1 MLEHIKGPE
10 DIKKMEIGEL
20 KTLASEIRQVIIE
33 TVSRNGGHLASNLG
47 VVELT
52 IALHYVFDSPR
63 DRIIWDV
70 GHQSYPHKL
79 ITGRYPV
86 FHTLRKLGGISG
98 FPRIEE
104 SPHDAFGTG
113 HSSTSI
119 SSALGMAEARDIK
132 KENNK
137 VIAVI
142 GDGALTAGMA
152 FEALNHAGHLK
163 KDLIVILNDNE
174 MSISKNVG
182 ALAEYLNRILT
193 GNLYRRFKD
202 ETKQLLKNIPRKF
215 SEPVQKLA
223 EKAEETLKGIF
234 LPPGLFF
241 EELGFE
247 YLGPIDGHN
256 IELLIST
263 LKRIKEIKGPVL
275 LHVITKKGK
284 GYKYSEEDPC
294 VFHGVGP
301 FSLETGSPV
310 KSTQKTYSEF
320 FGEFLTELA
329 GKDERIVAIT
339 AAMKDGTGL
348 NCFYEKY
355 PHRLYDVGIAEQ
367 HAVTFSAGLAR
378 EGIRPY
384 VAIYSTFLQRAFD
397 QIIHD
402 VCIQRLP
409 VTFCIDRA
417 GIVGEDGAT
426 HQGQFDLS
434 YLRLIP
440 NLIIMAPKD
449 ALELK
454 KMLEL
459 SLEISGPS
467 AIRYPRGKAIIIE
480 GRDTTFGIGEAE
492 LLRDGHDLAI
502 IAIGNMVAPSLEA
515 SEELMKAGM
524 SVAVVNARFVK
535 PLDEALIYSIA
546 KRTKKIITVED
557 NALAGGFGSAVMEFL
572 HREGL
577 SDVSVRSIGIP
588 DIFIEHGSQQELR
601 QIYGLS
607 KEGIINSA
615 HLLMEKSLTRDV
627 TAL

>member
-47 VVELT
+47 VVELA

-367 HAVTFSAGLAR
+367 HAVTFAAGLAR

-557 NALAGGFGSAVMEFL
+557 NALAGGFGSAIMEFL

>member
-480 GRDTTFGIGEAE
+480 GGDTTFGIGEAE

>member
-1 MLEHIKGPE
+1 MLEKINGPE
-10 DIKKMEIGEL
+10 DINNLSINEL
-20 KTLASEIRQVIIE
+20 KQLADEIRQVIIE
-33 TVSRNGGHLASNLG
+33 TVSKNGGHLASNLG
-47 VVELT
+47 VVELA
-52 IALHYVFDSPR
+52 IAVHYVFNSPH

-79 ITGRYPV
+79 LTGRYKV
-86 FHTLRKLGGISG
+86 FHTLRRLGGISG

-119 SSALGMAEARDIK
+119 SAALGMAEAKDIK
-132 KENNK
+132 GEKRK
-137 VIAVI
+137 VVAIT

-163 KDLIVILNDNE
+163 KDLLVILNDNE

-193 GNLYRRFKD
+193 GNLYRRFKN
-202 ETKQLLKNIPRKF
+202 ETKQILKNIPKKL
-215 SEPVQKLA
+215 SEPVARLA

-234 LPPGLFF
+234 LPPGLLF

-263 LKRIKEIKGPVL
+263 LNKLKDIKGPVL

-294 VFHGVGP
+294 IFHGVGP
-301 FSLETGSPV
+301 FSVNTGSPV
-310 KSTQKTYSEF
+310 KSTQKTYSEL

-329 GKDERIVAIT
+329 SRDKRIVAIT

-348 NCFYEKY
+348 NYFYERY
-355 PHRLYDVGIAEQ
+355 PDRLYDVGIAEQ
-367 HAVTFSAGLAR
+367 HAVTFAAGLAR

-402 VCIQRLP
+402 VCIQKLP

-440 NLIIMAPKD
+440 NMVIMAPKD
-449 ALELK
+449 GSELRA
-454 KMLEL
+454 MLEL
-459 SLEISGPS
+459 SLKIEGPS
-467 AIRYPRGKAIIIE
+467 AIRYPRGKAIIIDSGMTLFNLGQAEILLE
-480 GRDTTFGIGEAE
+480 GR
-492 LLRDGHDLAI
+492 DLAI

-515 SEELMKAGM
+515 AEELKKMDIE
-524 SVAVVNARFVK
+524 VTVINARFVK
-535 PLDEALIYSIA
+535 PLDEDLIYSIA
-546 KRTKKIITVED
+546 RRIKRIITVED
-557 NALAGGFGSAVMEFL
+557 NSIQGGFGSAVMEFL
-572 HREGL
+572 HRAGL
-577 SDVSVRSIGIP
+577 HDVVVKSIGIP
-588 DIFIEHGSQQELR
+588 DLFVEHGSQQELR
-601 QIYGLS
+601 QRFGLHS
-607 KEGIINSA
+607 SGIINST
-615 HLLMEKSLTRDV
+615 LLLLEMDSKHKLFQR
-627 TAL
+627 

>member
-1 MLEHIKGPE
+1 MLENIKGPE
-10 DIKKMEIGEL
+10 DIKHLGIDEL
-20 KTLASEIRQVIIE
+20 KDLAAEIRKVIIE
-33 TVSRNGGHLASNLG
+33 TVSKNGGHLASNLG
-47 VVELT
+47 VVELA
-52 IALHYVFDSPR
+52 IALHYVFESPR

-79 ITGRYPV
+79 LTGRFPL

-98 FPRIEE
+98 FPKIEE

-119 SSALGMAEARDIK
+119 SAALGMAEARDIRG
-132 KENNK
+132 EERK

-163 KDLIVILNDNE
+163 RDLIVILNDNE

-182 ALAEYLNRILT
+182 ALSEYLNRILT
-193 GNLYRRFKD
+193 GNLYRKFKD
-202 ETKQLLKNIPRKF
+202 ETKQFLKSIPRKF
-215 SEPVQKLA
+215 SEPVAKLA

-234 LPPGLFF
+234 LPPGLIF

-256 IELLIST
+256 IELLITT
-263 LKRIKEIKGPVL
+263 LKRLKDIKGPVL

-310 KSTQKTYSEF
+310 KSTQKTYSEL
-320 FGEFLTELA
+320 FGEYLTELA
-329 GKDERIVAIT
+329 SRDPRIIAIT

-348 NCFYEKY
+348 TLFYEKF
-355 PHRLYDVGIAEQ
+355 PERLYDVGIAEQ
-367 HAVTFSAGLAR
+367 HAVTFAAGLAK
-378 EGIRPY
+378 EGLRPF

-417 GIVGEDGAT
+417 GIAGEDGPT

-434 YLRLIP
+434 YLRIVP
-440 NLIIMAPKD
+440 NLVVMAPKD
-449 ALELK
+449 GPELRS
-454 KMLEL
+454 MLEL
-459 SLEISGPS
+459 SLRIEGPS
-467 AIRYPRGKAIIIE
+467 AIRYPRGKAIVVE
-480 GRDTTFGIGEAE
+480 GGSNQFTIGQAE
-492 LLRDGHDLAI
+492 ILREGEDIVLL
-502 IAIGNMVAPSLEA
+502 AIGNMVGPALEA
-515 SEELMKAGM
+515 AQELKTMDIDAT
-524 SVAVVNARFVK
+524 VVNARFVK
-535 PLDEALIYSIA
+535 PLDESLIYSLAQRI
-546 KRTKKIITVED
+546 KRIITVED
-557 NALAGGFGSAVMEFL
+557 NSLAGGFGSAVLEFL
-572 HREGL
+572 QRAGL
-577 SDVSVRSIGIP
+577 HDVTVRCLGIP
-588 DIFIEHGSQQELR
+588 DLFVEHGSQQELR
-601 QIYGLS
+601 ERYGLS
-607 KEGIINSA
+607 KSGIMNA
-615 HLLMEKSLTRDV
+615 ALLLMERTFVRNISL
-627 TAL
+627 

>member
-10 DIKKMEIGEL
+10 DIKKMKFNDL
-20 KTLASEIRQVIIE
+20 KSLASEIRQVIIE

-47 VVELT
+47 VVELA

-79 ITGRYPV
+79 LTGRYGQ

-104 SPHDAFGTG
+104 SPHDIFGTG

-119 SSALGMAEARDIK
+119 SAALGIAEARDIK
-132 KENNK
+132 KENYK
-137 VIAVI
+137 VVAVI

-152 FEALNHAGHLK
+152 FEALNHTGHLK

-202 ETKQLLKNIPRKF
+202 ETKQFLKNIPRKF

-234 LPPGLFF
+234 LPPGIFF

-263 LKRIKEIKGPVL
+263 LRKIKDIKGPVL

-294 VFHGVGP
+294 IFHGIGP

-329 GKDERIVAIT
+329 GRDERIVAIT

-355 PHRLYDVGIAEQ
+355 PERLYDVGIAEQ
-367 HAVTFSAGLAR
+367 HAVTFAAGLAR

-459 SLEISGPS
+459 SLELPGPS
-467 AIRYPRGKAIIIE
+467 AIRYPRGKALIIE
-480 GRDTTFGIGEAE
+480 GGDATFGVGEAE

-515 SEELMKAGM
+515 SEELKKTGI

-557 NALAGGFGSAVMEFL
+557 NALAGGFGSSVMEFL
-572 HREGL
+572 YREGL
-577 SDVSVRSIGIP
+577 SDISVRSIGIP

>member
-1 MLEHIKGPE
+1 MLENIKGPE
-10 DIKKMEIGEL
+10 DIKHLGIDEL
-20 KTLASEIRQVIIE
+20 KDLAAEIRKVIIE
-33 TVSRNGGHLASNLG
+33 TVSKNGGHLASNLG
-47 VVELT
+47 VVELA
-52 IALHYVFDSPR
+52 IALHYVFESPR

-79 ITGRYPV
+79 LTGRFPL

-98 FPRIEE
+98 FPKIEE

-119 SSALGMAEARDIK
+119 SAALGMAEARDIRG
-132 KENNK
+132 EERK

-163 KDLIVILNDNE
+163 RDLIVILNDNE

-182 ALAEYLNRILT
+182 ALSEYLNRILT
-193 GNLYRRFKD
+193 GNLYRKFKD
-202 ETKQLLKNIPRKF
+202 ETKQFLKSIPRKF
-215 SEPVQKLA
+215 SEPVAKLA

-234 LPPGLFF
+234 LPPGLIF

-256 IELLIST
+256 IELLITT
-263 LKRIKEIKGPVL
+263 LKRLKDIKGPVL

-310 KSTQKTYSEF
+310 KSTQKTYSEL
-320 FGEFLTELA
+320 FGEYLTELA
-329 GKDERIVAIT
+329 SRDPRIIAIT

-348 NCFYEKY
+348 TLFYEKF
-355 PHRLYDVGIAEQ
+355 PERLYDVGIAEQ
-367 HAVTFSAGLAR
+367 HAVTFAAGLAK
-378 EGIRPY
+378 EGLRPF

-417 GIVGEDGAT
+417 GIAGEDGPT

-434 YLRLIP
+434 YLRIVP
-440 NLIIMAPKD
+440 NLVVMAPKD
-449 ALELK
+449 GPELRS
-454 KMLEL
+454 MLEL
-459 SLEISGPS
+459 SLRIEGPS
-467 AIRYPRGKAIIIE
+467 AIRYPRGKAIVVE
-480 GRDTTFGIGEAE
+480 GGSNQFTIGQAE
-492 LLRDGHDLAI
+492 ILREGEDIMLL
-502 IAIGNMVAPSLEA
+502 AIGNMVGPALEA
-515 SEELMKAGM
+515 AQELKTMDIDAT
-524 SVAVVNARFVK
+524 VVNARFVK
-535 PLDEALIYSIA
+535 PLDESLIYSLAQRI
-546 KRTKKIITVED
+546 KRIITVED
-557 NALAGGFGSAVMEFL
+557 NSLAGGFGSAVLEFL
-572 HREGL
+572 QRAGL
-577 SDVSVRSIGIP
+577 HDVTVRCLGIP
-588 DIFIEHGSQQELR
+588 DLFVEHGSQQELR
-601 QIYGLS
+601 ERYGLS
-607 KEGIINSA
+607 KSGIMNA
-615 HLLMEKSLTRDV
+615 ALLLMERTFVRDISL
-627 TAL
+627 

>member
-1 MLEHIKGPE
+1 MLENIKGPE
-10 DIKKMEIGEL
+10 DIKHLGIDEL
-20 KTLASEIRQVIIE
+20 KDLAAEIRKVIIE
-33 TVSRNGGHLASNLG
+33 TVSKNGGHLASNLG
-47 VVELT
+47 VVELA
-52 IALHYVFDSPR
+52 IALHYVFESPR

-79 ITGRYPV
+79 LTGRFPL

-98 FPRIEE
+98 FPKIEE

-119 SSALGMAEARDIK
+119 SAALGMAEARDIRG
-132 KENNK
+132 EERK

-163 KDLIVILNDNE
+163 RDLIVILNDNE

-182 ALAEYLNRILT
+182 ALSEYLNRILT
-193 GNLYRRFKD
+193 GNLYRKFKD
-202 ETKQLLKNIPRKF
+202 ETKQLLKSIPRKF
-215 SEPVQKLA
+215 SEPVAKLA

-234 LPPGLFF
+234 LPPGLIF

-256 IELLIST
+256 IELLITT
-263 LKRIKEIKGPVL
+263 LKRLKDIKGPVL

-310 KSTQKTYSEF
+310 KSTQKTYSEL
-320 FGEFLTELA
+320 FGEYLTELA
-329 GKDERIVAIT
+329 SRDPRIIAIT

-348 NCFYEKY
+348 TFFYEKF
-355 PHRLYDVGIAEQ
+355 PERLYDVGIAEQ
-367 HAVTFSAGLAR
+367 HAVTFAAGLAK
-378 EGIRPY
+378 EGLRPF

-417 GIVGEDGAT
+417 GIAGEDGPT

-434 YLRLIP
+434 YLRIVP
-440 NLIIMAPKD
+440 NLVVMAPKD
-449 ALELK
+449 GPELRS
-454 KMLEL
+454 MLEL
-459 SLEISGPS
+459 SLRIEGPS
-467 AIRYPRGKAIIIE
+467 AIRYPRGKAIVVE
-480 GRDTTFGIGEAE
+480 GGSNQFTIGQAE
-492 LLRDGHDLAI
+492 ILREGEDIVLL
-502 IAIGNMVAPSLEA
+502 AIGNMVGPALEA
-515 SEELMKAGM
+515 AQELKTMDIDAT
-524 SVAVVNARFVK
+524 VVNARFVK
-535 PLDEALIYSIA
+535 PLDESLIYSLAQRI
-546 KRTKKIITVED
+546 KRIITVED
-557 NALAGGFGSAVMEFL
+557 NSLAGGFGSAVLEFL
-572 HREGL
+572 QRAGL
-577 SDVSVRSIGIP
+577 HDVTVRCLGIP
-588 DIFIEHGSQQELR
+588 DLFVEHGSQQELR
-601 QIYGLS
+601 ERYGLS
-607 KEGIINSA
+607 KSGIMNA
-615 HLLMEKSLTRDV
+615 ALLLMERTFVRDISL
-627 TAL
+627 

>member
-47 VVELT
+47 VVELA

-113 HSSTSI
+113 HSSTSV
-119 SSALGMAEARDIK
+119 SAALGMAEARDIK
-132 KENNK
+132 KENHK

-152 FEALNHAGHLK
+152 FEGLNHGGHLK

-367 HAVTFSAGLAR
+367 HAVTFAAGLAR

-588 DIFIEHGSQQELR
+588 DIFIEHGPQQDLR

>member
-119 SSALGMAEARDIK
+119 SAAFGMAEARDIK
-132 KENNK
+132 KENHK

-367 HAVTFSAGLAR
+367 HAVTFAAGLAR

-535 PLDEALIYSIA
+535 PLDEALVYSIA

>member
-1 MLEHIKGPE
+1 MLENIKGPE
-10 DIKKMEIGEL
+10 DIKHLGIDEL
-20 KTLASEIRQVIIE
+20 KDLAAEIRKVIIE
-33 TVSRNGGHLASNLG
+33 TVSKNGGHLASNLG
-47 VVELT
+47 VVELA
-52 IALHYVFDSPR
+52 IALHYVFESPR

-79 ITGRYPV
+79 LTGRFPL

-98 FPRIEE
+98 FPKIEE

-119 SSALGMAEARDIK
+119 SAALGMAEARDIRGEERK
-132 KENNK
+132 I
-137 VIAVI
+137 IAVI

-163 KDLIVILNDNE
+163 RDLIVILNDNE

-182 ALAEYLNRILT
+182 ALSEYLNRILT
-193 GNLYRRFKD
+193 GNLYRKFKD
-202 ETKQLLKNIPRKF
+202 ETKQLLKSIPRKF
-215 SEPVQKLA
+215 SEPVAKLA

-234 LPPGLFF
+234 LPPGLIF

-256 IELLIST
+256 IELLITT
-263 LKRIKEIKGPVL
+263 LKRLKDIKGPVL

-310 KSTQKTYSEF
+310 KSTQKTYSEL
-320 FGEFLTELA
+320 FGEYLTELA
-329 GKDERIVAIT
+329 SRDPRIIAIT

-348 NCFYEKY
+348 TFFYEKF
-355 PHRLYDVGIAEQ
+355 PERLYDVGIAEQ
-367 HAVTFSAGLAR
+367 HAVTFAAGLAK
-378 EGIRPY
+378 EGLRPF

-417 GIVGEDGAT
+417 GIAGEDGPT

-434 YLRLIP
+434 YLRIVP
-440 NLIIMAPKD
+440 NLVVMAPKD
-449 ALELK
+449 GPELRS
-454 KMLEL
+454 MLEL
-459 SLEISGPS
+459 SLRIEGPS
-467 AIRYPRGKAIIIE
+467 AIRYPRGKAIVVE
-480 GRDTTFGIGEAE
+480 GGSNQFTIGQAE
-492 LLRDGHDLAI
+492 ILREGEDIVLL
-502 IAIGNMVAPSLEA
+502 AIGNMVGPALEA
-515 SEELMKAGM
+515 AQELKTMDIDAT
-524 SVAVVNARFVK
+524 VVNARFVK
-535 PLDEALIYSIA
+535 PLDESLIYSLAQRI
-546 KRTKKIITVED
+546 KRIITVED
-557 NALAGGFGSAVMEFL
+557 NSLAGGFGSAVLEFL
-572 HREGL
+572 QRAGL
-577 SDVSVRSIGIP
+577 HDVTVRCLGIP
-588 DIFIEHGSQQELR
+588 DLFVEHGSQQELR
-601 QIYGLS
+601 ERYGLS
-607 KEGIINSA
+607 KSGIMNA
-615 HLLMEKSLTRDV
+615 ALLLMERTFVRDISL
-627 TAL
+627 

>member
-1 MLEHIKGPE
+1 MLEEIKGPE
-10 DIKKMEIGEL
+10 DIKRLNTEQL
-20 KTLASEIRQVIIE
+20 KDLASEIRRVIIE
-33 TVSRNGGHLASNLG
+33 TVSKNGGHLASNLG
-47 VVELT
+47 VVELA
-52 IALHYVFDSPR
+52 IALHYVFDSPK

-79 ITGRYPV
+79 LTGRYGL

-119 SSALGMAEARDIK
+119 SAALGMAEARDIK
-132 KENNK
+132 GEQRK

-163 KDLIVILNDNE
+163 RDMIVILNDNE

-182 ALAEYLNRILT
+182 AMAEYLNRILT

-202 ETKQLLKNIPRKF
+202 ETKQLLKNIPKKF
-215 SEPVQKLA
+215 SEPVARLA

-234 LPPGLFF
+234 LPPGLLF

-263 LKRIKEIKGPVL
+263 LRRLKDIKGPVL

-310 KSTQKTYSEF
+310 KSTQKTYSEL
-320 FGEFLTELA
+320 FGEYLTELA
-329 GKDERIVAIT
+329 SKDRRIVAIT

-348 NCFYEKY
+348 NCFYERF
-355 PHRLYDVGIAEQ
+355 PERLYDVGIAEQ
-367 HAVTFSAGLAR
+367 HAVTFAAGLAR
-378 EGIRPY
+378 EGLRPY

-417 GIVGEDGAT
+417 GIVGEDGPT

-434 YLRLIP
+434 YLRIIP
-440 NLIIMAPKD
+440 NMVVMAPKD
-449 ALELK
+449 AIELRR
-454 KMLEL
+454 MLEL
-459 SLEISGPS
+459 SLMIDGPS

-480 GRDTTFGIGEAE
+480 SGHHSFDVGQAE
-492 LLRDGHDLAI
+492 VLTEGSDVAI
-502 IAIGNMVAPSLEA
+502 LGIGNMVGPCLEA
-515 SEELMKAGM
+515 AEELKKAGIN
-524 SVAVVNARFVK
+524 ATVVNARFIK
-535 PLDEALIYSIA
+535 PLDESLIYSIA
-546 KRTKKIITVED
+546 RRIKKLITVED
-557 NALAGGFGSAVMEFL
+557 NSISGGFGSAVMEFL
-572 HREGL
+572 HRVGL
-577 SDVSVRSIGIP
+577 HEITLKAIGIP
-588 DIFIEHGSQQELR
+588 DLFVPHGSQQELR
-601 QIYGLS
+601 QIYGLT
-607 KEGIINSA
+607 KEGIINSVFT
-615 HLLMEKSLTRDV
+615 LMERSFVSPSADR
-627 TAL
+627 